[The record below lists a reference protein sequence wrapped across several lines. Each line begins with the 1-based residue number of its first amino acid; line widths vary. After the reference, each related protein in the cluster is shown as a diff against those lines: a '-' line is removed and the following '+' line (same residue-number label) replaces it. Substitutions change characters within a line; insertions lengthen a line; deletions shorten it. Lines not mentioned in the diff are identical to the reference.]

1 MFCVQNNLAYFM
13 HCPLVANQ
21 MARWSIAKVC
31 FQNAKRVYIR
41 EIYVTNFGVIIIS
54 FLREFEK
61 SFSTNLAGMCRCIE
75 FDNCPVAWKSNLF
88 LHLAGKFVV
97 ERDWFYRQCPSH
109 KLKSKIDGACIKWLV
124 CENDVKKM
132 KKVLN
137 GFDFKIC
144 WLIIFNWLMFSRKMK
159 YCILIKVHQ
168 MGYMLKYLMG
178 IFYLK
183 IVLGIGPTKEKE
195 SWFLGLMGSFYIL
208 LETMNIFDNLST
220 NWLEINCGFVYLDIK
235 LILNKVLR

>member
-109 KLKSKIDGACIKWLV
+109 KRGMHKMTRLWKWCKENEESFKWFWFQNLLV
-124 CENDVKKM
+124 N
-132 KKVLN
+132 
-137 GFDFKIC
+137 
-144 WLIIFNWLMFSRKMK
+144 
-159 YCILIKVHQ
+159 
-168 MGYMLKYLMG
+168 
-178 IFYLK
+178 
-183 IVLGIGPTKEKE
+183 
-195 SWFLGLMGSFYIL
+195 YI
-208 LETMNIFDNLST
+208 
-220 NWLEINCGFVYLDIK
+220 
-235 LILNKVLR
+235 